1 MIYYM
6 SYLVYMWRIYRIIMI
21 THGIYVAINFVSWMI
36 GETINT
42 FIWVISWFPQPLLQI
57 EDKKY
62 EDKKY
67 EDKKYIEE
75 EVDNKFTLLTQ
86 S

>member
-21 THGIYVAINFVSWMI
+21 THGVYVAGNFMLWIV
-36 GETINT
+36 GRTKDT
-42 FIWVISWFPQPLLQI
+42 FIWILSWFPQPPLQI

-62 EDKKY
+62 EDKT
-67 EDKKYIEE
+67 YIEE

>member
-21 THGIYVAINFVSWMI
+21 THGIYVAANFVLWLT
-36 GETINT
+36 GRTKDTI
-42 FIWVISWFPQPLLQI
+42 IWVISWFPQPLPQI

-62 EDKKY
+62 EEKT
-67 EDKKYIEE
+67 YIEE
-75 EVDNKFTLLTQ
+75 EDKNY
-86 S
+86 